1 MLKSTPDFSYFS
13 QTVVKF
19 GARWAFVPGGEF
31 KVPGCGVG
39 SSRRAGFHLNFEP

>member
-19 GARWAFVPGGEF
+19 GAMGLFVPGGEF
-31 KVPGCGVG
+31 KMPCCGGG